1 MFTGIVEEVGR
12 VRFPARRLQRT
23 ACRRHCRQA
32 GFGRCAT
39 GRRYRSR
46 WCVSDGDGLRRRLFD
61 GGCPCPNPAAIEP
74 RECSAPGGAPSIW
87 SALWWPTGA
96 SGAISYRVI
105 STVWARLP
113 RCVRRRTPCGT
124 EIEAAPSLLR
134 LVVEKGSVALD
145 GISLTVASVSDASSR
160 YRSFRTRGSRQ
171 TLASKGVGDKVNM
184 ENDVIGKY
192 VERLLPRA
200 SPGKDELWGKGGGS
214 PKASPSSPGLTR
226 DFLAAHGF

>member
-12 VRFPARRLQRT
+12 VRFLRGGSKDGVLRIAAKRVLGDVRL
-23 ACRRHCRQA
+23 
-32 GFGRCAT
+32 
-39 GRRYRSR
+39 
-46 WCVSDGDGLRRRLFD
+46 GDSIAVNGVCLTVTDFD
-61 GGCPCPNPAAIEP
+61 GGSFTADVMPETLRRSNLGMLRAGSPVNLERALVADG
-74 RECSAPGGAPSIW
+74 RFGGHIVSGHIDGMG
-87 SALWWPTGA
+87 TIA
-96 SGAISYRVI
+96 S
-105 STVWARLP
+105 
-113 RCVRRRTPCGT
+113 VRQ
-124 EIEAAPSLLR
+124 EAAPSLLR

-145 GISLTVASVSDASSR
+145 GISLTVASVSDASFTVSVIPH
-160 YRSFRTRGSRQ
+160 TREQ
-171 TLASKGVGDKVNM
+171 TTLASKGVGDKVNM